1 MEHKNEVSS
10 LVVTLARK
18 SSDPRYRILGSRIAL
33 ADQSM
38 DRGWIV
44 RIYTTEGERVNQVN
58 GYSWSSSFSPDGK
71 KLVCGTEDDI
81 CVYVVKTGT
90 LILGSLKGHKDWVK
104 SVLWSRHGCRLFSG
118 SHDKTIRC
126 WNSNMGEQIGQPW
139 TAHTDWIDSPD
150 GTILASASSDETFRF
165 WDTTHGRPIRQHL
178 QHDTSINSV
187 CFSPSGEFAASADG
201 GGDIYLWRVPR
212 VSSIH
217 HRVITPFMC
226 SIFALILIVSQV
238 TPAFPDARHPR
249 FCSHTPLILRVTPSL
264 VLA

>member
-1 MEHKNEVSS
+1 MEHKNEVSG

-18 SSDPRYRILGSRIAL
+18 SSTVIMENPRYQILGSRIAL

-104 SVLWSRHGCRLFSG
+104 SVLWSRDGCRLFSG
-118 SHDKTIRC
+118 SHNKTIRC
-126 WNSNMGEQIGQPW
+126 CSNMGEQIGQP
-139 TAHTDWIDSPD
+139 
-150 GTILASASSDETFRF
+150 
-165 WDTTHGRPIRQHL
+165 
-178 QHDTSINSV
+178 
-187 CFSPSGEFAASADG
+187 
-201 GGDIYLWRVPR
+201 
-212 VSSIH
+212 
-217 HRVITPFMC
+217 
-226 SIFALILIVSQV
+226 
-238 TPAFPDARHPR
+238 
-249 FCSHTPLILRVTPSL
+249 
-264 VLA
+264 